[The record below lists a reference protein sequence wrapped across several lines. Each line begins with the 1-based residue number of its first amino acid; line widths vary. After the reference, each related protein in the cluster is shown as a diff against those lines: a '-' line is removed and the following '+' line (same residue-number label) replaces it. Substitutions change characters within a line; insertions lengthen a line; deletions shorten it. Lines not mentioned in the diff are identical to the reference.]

1 MGECSQCGGNF
12 VVCKCWAKDKDFVLT
27 DEEIKSIIDKTGGF
41 INRSDLGEPRDLTKE
56 LIDSVID
63 SLYAPRV
70 DEYLNTRLLSDIYD
84 SIEKEEKK

>member
-12 VVCKCWAKDKDFVLT
+12 VVCKCWAT